1 MGTIDE
7 DVVFPRAVTLKG
19 DHSVSAES
27 VHVGQRVGVAGM
39 TRAANVRTGKARAG
53 SVRADEVSTRT
64 LMAGD
69 SGKIRV
75 EGTLRVSGSIVYT
88 PPSIDIAASPFDVQ
102 EEEPSAI
109 VDPSGADKKD
119 PFHALATQLAPQLA
133 PKKQSSFLEIEED
146 GAAKAISRAA
156 RSLDAAVR
164 ADLPHAPWRRV
175 SLDTFESVALAQGW
189 HVSSVGRGGGG
200 AISNEATGLQT
211 VAQNASLLSHCGDG
225 NLFLGGHCRAGGD
238 HELFKRWES
247 LPPHT
252 ELRLTA
258 RVHFIDSWDGEA
270 AFMSVDGHTVWTSA
284 KAARQRPA
292 DAASPHLSVCG
303 DHGVADAVI
312 GKKIDIVV
320 PHRDALASIRFG
332 TYLDEHACDES
343 FGIDDVAL
351 YVH

>member
-1 MGTIDE
+1 
-7 DVVFPRAVTLKG
+7 
-19 DHSVSAES
+19 
-27 VHVGQRVGVAGM
+27 VGKRVGVAGT
-39 TRAANVRTGKARAG
+39 TRAANLHAGKVRAG
-53 SVRADEVSTRT
+53 SVRADEVATRT

-88 PPSIDIAASPFDVQ
+88 PPSIDIAASPFDAA

-109 VDPSGADKKD
+109 VDPSGASKKD
-119 PFHALATQLAPQLA
+119 PFDAVATKLANA
-133 PKKQSSFLEIEED
+133 QSSFLEVEED
-146 GAAKAISRAA
+146 GGVATHGRAA
-156 RSLDAAVR
+156 RAVNMEVR

-175 SLDTFESVALAQGW
+175 SLDTFESAALAQGW
-189 HVSSVGRGGGG
+189 HVSSVSNGGGG
-200 AISNEATGLQT
+200 AISQEDAAQRQS

-238 HELFKRWES
+238 HELFKQWEA

-252 ELRLTA
+252 ELRLSA
-258 RVHFIDSWDGEA
+258 SVHFIDSWDGEA

-292 DAASPHLSVCG
+292 GDASPHLSVCG
-303 DHGVADAVI
+303 DNRFADAVI

-320 PHRDALASIRFG
+320 PHREALASIRFG
-332 TYLDEHACDES
+332 TFLDEHACDES